1 MVAGSG
7 WVRRPGRKIGP
18 PWYLRTTL
26 EGRWLYSDPVNTAGT
41 VDVGV
46 LAVAARPRR
55 QWRRRSRVTRVIFQA
70 FPGLLPVRPSGR
82 IVLQIGPF
90 FSGKGGSRGEPPFS
104 FWGRETFL
112 KSEAEA
118 PQRTEAR
125 PGPQQP
131 PVRYGGEERT
141 QRFRSGCGPGRAR
154 SLAHARGSG
163 REICHAYFGTWR
175 RACFRGAG
183 SADSPDQRNTHSE
196 INHGQRYDAQAESHE
211 TGP

>member
-26 EGRWLYSDPVNTAGT
+26 EGRWLYSDPVNTAGA

-118 PQRTEAR
+118 PQRDRGPSRAATAACAVRRRGEDSAFSEPLWSGTGAVLSAR
-125 PGPQQP
+125 T
-131 PVRYGGEERT
+131 R
-141 QRFRSGCGPGRAR
+141 QRP
-154 SLAHARGSG
+154 
-163 REICHAYFGTWR
+163 
-175 RACFRGAG
+175 
-183 SADSPDQRNTHSE
+183 
-196 INHGQRYDAQAESHE
+196 
-211 TGP
+211 